1 MILDKLFQVMADR
14 QASDIFICAGAPIH
28 IKIQGNTV
36 PVNQQIMDSAMIE
49 KIAAELMNPEQANS
63 LRGDEGDEPL
73 VRRPQARQFPHQPVP
88 QRASISIVVRYILG
102 NIPALD
108 SLLLPPVL
116 ADLVMERRGLI
127 LIVGSTGSGK
137 STTIASM
144 LDHRN
149 SNCSGHILTIEDPI
163 EYLFKHKKSLV
174 NQREIGMDTLGWDNA
189 LKNAMRQAP
198 DCILIGE
205 IRDQETMQAAIAYA
219 QTGHLCL
226 GTLHA
231 NNSYHAL
238 NRVINFFPLDSRGS
252 AVHGPLGQ
260 PEGDRFAT
268 PGEEKGRQADAGR
281 RSPAE
286 QLSRAGTDRERRRPG
301 PQGSDGTE
309 PRTRIADLRAGSLP
323 PLPRNV
329 ITLQEALL
337 NADSPTNLSWLINNH
352 EAPPAPRRD
361 GKADDIGLDLRRP
374 TPAALRTRSSP
385 SASTTLT
392 AVAAEPAQMSKDS
405 SRSSRTGDAC
415 TRSSGRATD
424 RLSLGHPRRRRL
436 PAIIAGRLE
445 AIGFACEFIKR
456 GGVSNLWARRG
467 DSRPLLCF
475 AGHTDVVPSG
485 PLEQWHSDPFQP
497 TTRTACCM
505 DAAPPT

>member
-1 MILDKLFQVMADR
+1 MILDKLFQVMAER

-36 PVNQQIMDSAMIE
+36 PVNQQVMDSMMIE
-49 KIAAELMNPEQANS
+49 KIAAELMTPEQANAFEATKEMNLS
-63 LRGDEGDEPL
+63 FG
-73 VRRPQARQFPHQPVP
+73 VP
-88 QRASISIVVRYILG
+88 KLGNFRINLFQQRASISIVIRYILG

-116 ADLVMERRGLI
+116 ADLVMEKRGLI

-149 SNCSGHILTIEDPI
+149 AQCSGHILTIEDPI

-238 NRVINFFPLDSRGS
+238 NRVINFFPIDSRSSLYMDLSVSLKAIISQRLVKKKDGKLAPAVEVLLNSYQVQELIESGNVPALKEAMEQSLAPGS
-252 AVHGPLGQ
+252 Q
-260 PEGDRFAT
+260 TF
-268 PGEEKGRQADAGR
+268 
-281 RSPAE
+281 E
-286 QLSRAGTDRERRRPG
+286 Q
-301 PQGSDGTE
+301 
-309 PRTRIADLRAGSLP
+309 DLYRLYSS
-323 PLPRNV
+323 NV

-337 NADSPTNLSWLINNH
+337 NADSPTNLSWMINNH
-352 EAPPAPRRD
+352 QAPPTPVTRE
-361 GKADDIGLDLRRP
+361 KVTDIGLDFSATNP
-374 TPAALRTRSSP
+374 GGP
-385 SASTTLT
+385 SYKEFTI
-392 AVAAEPAQMSKDS
+392 
-405 SRSSRTGDAC
+405 
-415 TRSSGRATD
+415 
-424 RLSLGHPRRRRL
+424 SLD
-436 PAIIAGRLE
+436 E
-445 AIGFACEFIKR
+445 ADG
-456 GGVSNLWARRG
+456 
-467 DSRPLLCF
+467 
-475 AGHTDVVPSG
+475 
-485 PLEQWHSDPFQP
+485 Q
-497 TTRTACCM
+497 
-505 DAAPPT
+505 